1 MNLSLIDDSVNY
13 LNNLTQHP
21 YVLIVLFF
29 LILIIIIYYI
39 FFNNLGANSYTNS
52 SFDYLS
58 SLIWFIFLIVIFIN
72 ALVYFFN
79 INIFT
84 EIRDII
90 FMLFNDIKNL
100 PNNITNPEN
109 NNDIPGIDI
118 SGQDISPQNI
128 SGQDISGQD
137 ISGQNI
143 SDGES
148 NDINKYKKEVYH
160 LPGQR
165 FTYNDAKAV
174 CKSFNSTLA
183 DHKQL
188 SDAQKAGASWCS
200 YGWSKDKLAL
210 YPTTQTEFDE
220 LQKREGHEYDC
231 GLPGING
238 GYISNP
244 YIKMGANCYGYK
256 PKKSDLE
263 KQYLDE
269 SSRFP
274 KTEKELLFDDR
285 VNYWKKRLGNILIS
299 PFNNEK
305 WYKLD

>member
-1 MNLSLIDDSVNY
+1 MNLSFIDDSVNY
-13 LNNLTQHP
+13 LNNFTQNP
-21 YVLIVLFF
+21 YLLIVLFF
-29 LILIIIIYYI
+29 LILIIIVYYI
-39 FFNNLGANSYTNS
+39 FFNNLGSNSYSDS
-52 SFDYLS
+52 SFQYIS

-84 EIRDII
+84 EVRDVI
-90 FMLFNDIKNL
+90 FMLFNDVKNL
-100 PNNITNPEN
+100 PDNISNSEN
-109 NNDIPGIDI
+109 NK
-118 SGQDISPQNI
+118 
-128 SGQDISGQD
+128 DISGQD

-143 SDGES
+143 SNQDLLDQNIYDEENNNIS
-148 NDINKYKKEVYH
+148 KYKKEVFH

-165 FTYNDAKAV
+165 FTYNDAKAI
-174 CKSFNSTLA
+174 CKSFNSSLA

-210 YPTTQTEFDE
+210 YPTSQTEFNE

-274 KTEKELLFDDR
+274 KTEKELLFDER
-285 VNYWKKRLGNILIS
+285 VEYWKKRLGNILVS

>member
-13 LNNLTQHP
+13 LNNFTQHP
-21 YVLIVLFF
+21 YVLIALFF

-39 FFNNLGANSYTNS
+39 FFNNLGANTYNNS
-52 SFDYLS
+52 SFDYIS

-90 FMLFNDIKNL
+90 FMLFNDVKNL
-100 PNNITNPEN
+100 PNNISNPEN
-109 NNDIPGIDI
+109 NKDI
-118 SGQDISPQNI
+118 SGQDISN
-128 SGQDISGQD
+128 QD
-137 ISGQNI
+137 ISGQNLTGKDVSDQNIYDEENNNI
-143 SDGES
+143 S
-148 NDINKYKKEVYH
+148 KYKKEVYH

-174 CKSFNSTLA
+174 CKSLNSTLA

-188 SDAQKAGASWCS
+188 SDAQKIGASWCS

-274 KTEKELLFDDR
+274 KTEKELLFDER
-285 VNYWKKRLGNILIS
+285 VDYWKKRLGNILIS

>member
-1 MNLSLIDDSVNY
+1 MNLSFIDDSVNY
-13 LNNLTQHP
+13 LNNFTQNP
-21 YVLIVLFF
+21 YLLIVLFF
-29 LILIIIIYYI
+29 LILIIIVYYI
-39 FFNNLGANSYTNS
+39 FFNNLGTNSYSDS
-52 SFDYLS
+52 SFQYIS

-84 EIRDII
+84 EVRDII
-90 FMLFNDIKNL
+90 FMLFNDVKNL
-100 PNNITNPEN
+100 PDNISNSEN
-109 NNDIPGIDI
+109 NK
-118 SGQDISPQNI
+118 
-128 SGQDISGQD
+128 DISGQD

-143 SDGES
+143 SSEDLSDENIYDEENNNIS
-148 NDINKYKKEVYH
+148 KYKKEVFH

-165 FTYNDAKAV
+165 FTYNDAKAI
-174 CKSFNSTLA
+174 CKSFNSSLA
-183 DHKQL
+183 DHNQL
-188 SDAQKAGASWCS
+188 SDAQKTGASWCS

-210 YPTTQTEFDE
+210 YPTSQTEFNE

-274 KTEKELLFDDR
+274 KTEKELLFDER
-285 VNYWKKRLGNILIS
+285 VEYWKKRLGNILVS

>member
-1 MNLSLIDDSVNY
+1 MNLSFIDNSVN
-13 LNNLTQHP
+13 NLDSFTQKP
-21 YVLIVLFF
+21 YVLIILFS
-29 LILIIIIYYI
+29 LILIIIVYYI
-39 FFNNLGANSYTNS
+39 FFNNLGANNYTDSY
-52 SFDYLS
+52 FDYIS

-84 EIRDII
+84 EIHDII

-100 PNNITNPEN
+100 PNDTNNIQNVN
-109 NNDIPGIDI
+109 DI
-118 SGQDISPQNI
+118 SGV
-128 SGQDISGQD
+128 D

-143 SDGES
+143 SEEDES
-148 NDINKYKKEVYH
+148 EEDVSNQVTGNINEYKKEVYH

-174 CKSFNSTLA
+174 CKSFNSSLA

-188 SDAQKAGASWCS
+188 SDAQKVGASWCS

-210 YPTTQTEFDE
+210 YPTSQTEFDE

-274 KTEKELLFDDR
+274 KTEKELLFDER
-285 VNYWKKRLGNILIS
+285 VDYWKKRLGNILIS

>member
-1 MNLSLIDDSVNY
+1 MNLSFIDDSVNY
-13 LNNLTQHP
+13 LNNFTQNP
-21 YVLIVLFF
+21 YLLIVLFF
-29 LILIIIIYYI
+29 LILIIIVYYI
-39 FFNNLGANSYTNS
+39 FFNNLGANSYSDS
-52 SFDYLS
+52 SFQYIS

-84 EIRDII
+84 EVRDII
-90 FMLFNDIKNL
+90 FMLFNDVKNL
-100 PNNITNPEN
+100 PDNISNSEN
-109 NNDIPGIDI
+109 NK
-118 SGQDISPQNI
+118 
-128 SGQDISGQD
+128 DISGQD

-143 SDGES
+143 SSEDLSDENIYDEENNNIS
-148 NDINKYKKEVYH
+148 KYKKEVFH

-165 FTYNDAKAV
+165 FTYNDAKAI
-174 CKSFNSTLA
+174 CKSFNSSLA
-183 DHKQL
+183 DHNQL

-210 YPTTQTEFDE
+210 YPTSQTEFNE

-274 KTEKELLFDDR
+274 KTEKELLFDER
-285 VNYWKKRLGNILIS
+285 VEYWKKRLGNILVS

>member
-1 MNLSLIDDSVNY
+1 
-13 LNNLTQHP
+13 
-21 YVLIVLFF
+21 
-29 LILIIIIYYI
+29 
-39 FFNNLGANSYTNS
+39 
-52 SFDYLS
+52 
-58 SLIWFIFLIVIFIN
+58 
-72 ALVYFFN
+72 
-79 INIFT
+79 
-84 EIRDII
+84 
-90 FMLFNDIKNL
+90 MLFNDVKNL

-109 NNDIPGIDI
+109 KKDI
-118 SGQDISPQNI
+118 SGQDIPS
-128 SGQDISGQD
+128 QD
-137 ISGQNI
+137 ISGQNLSGKDVSDQNIYDEKNNNI
-143 SDGES
+143 S
-148 NDINKYKKEVYH
+148 KYKKEVFH
-160 LPGQR
+160 LPGQN

-174 CKSFNSTLA
+174 CKSLNSTLA

-188 SDAQKAGASWCS
+188 SDAQKIGASWCS
-200 YGWSKDKLAL
+200 YGWSKDKLGL

-220 LQKREGHEYDC
+220 LQKRKGHEYDC

-256 PKKSDLE
+256 PKKSELE

-285 VNYWKKRLGNILIS
+285 VEYWKKRLGNILIS

-305 WYKLD
+305 WYKLN